1 MIQRRDRIM
10 SLAEGKNVDNYA
22 FSKELEV
29 KAKDLEGKYP
39 QTFKITRGYHVLL
52 GSSESNATIDDFKG
66 EDSVESYLEKL
77 EAKYRSNE

>member
-29 KAKDLEGKYP
+29 KAKDLEGKYSE
-39 QTFKITRGYHVLL
+39 TFKITRGYHVLL